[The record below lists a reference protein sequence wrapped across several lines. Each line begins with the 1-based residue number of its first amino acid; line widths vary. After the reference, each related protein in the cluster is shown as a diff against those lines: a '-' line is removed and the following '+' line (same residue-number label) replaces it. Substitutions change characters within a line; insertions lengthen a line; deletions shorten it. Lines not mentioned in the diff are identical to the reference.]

1 MVKQQKFEC
10 AKKFNFCKLEAIR
23 EAKAFRALKLA
34 VDSIQLARINFE
46 LLENANEPLVLV

>member
-1 MVKQQKFEC
+1 VKQQKFEC